1 MAAAGA
7 DSQQSP
13 QPTVAELRAQLE
25 EANAARRA
33 AEAALKSEREQREAE
48 AARHRDEEA
57 SLRGDNQRLHAR
69 LLAAV
74 RAQLT
79 PQPELKLL
87 MAEDDEGRERQQMVQ
102 QEKQERGAMRE
113 GNVEVRKAPYRQ
125 GRGLRVSAMFTL
137 SEVAYRVATYHPRW
151 WAPVSSG
158 TAGFVAAVHS
168 VWHRAASLTYRKSDS
183 LVMPEGEMT
192 FTERRRLVR
201 DMKAEFL
208 EFAESFRGA
217 AKRFGD
223 QQLLG
228 CIDGHL
234 TEAGAALVD
243 LHSRVVSLDAEMQT
257 MMKRAKQT
265 ASAMQDV
272 LCLRYGR
279 VDCDSDSY

>member
-137 SEVAYRVATYHPRW
+137 SEVAYRVATYHPL
-151 WAPVSSG
+151 APRRLAHLPQVGLAGYARGRDDFHREAAPRPGHEGGVPGVRRIVPRSG
-158 TAGFVAAVHS
+158 QTFRRPAAVG
-168 VWHRAASLTYRKSDS
+168 VHRR
-183 LVMPEGEMT
+183 PPHRG
-192 FTERRRLVR
+192 RRRVGGPALP
-201 DMKAEFL
+201 
-208 EFAESFRGA
+208 RG
-217 AKRFGD
+217 
-223 QQLLG
+223 QP
-228 CIDGHL
+228 
-234 TEAGAALVD
+234 
-243 LHSRVVSLDAEMQT
+243 
-257 MMKRAKQT
+257 
-265 ASAMQDV
+265 
-272 LCLRYGR
+272 
-279 VDCDSDSY
+279 